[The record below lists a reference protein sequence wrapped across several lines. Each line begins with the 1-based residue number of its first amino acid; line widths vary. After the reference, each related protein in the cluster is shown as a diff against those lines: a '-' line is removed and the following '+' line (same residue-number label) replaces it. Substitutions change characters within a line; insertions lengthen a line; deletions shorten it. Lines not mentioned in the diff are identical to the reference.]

1 MFDVASSTGTSVLRI
16 TKDGNVGIGTTEP
29 VQKLHVEG
37 QCITGDSELSAVSA
51 ETIKKQ
57 GGVFDVESGKL
68 KDERIK
74 IKDVKSGD
82 YVYSLNQQIGKLEL
96 QKINKLLDMGVKP
109 VFKLTTES
117 GKTIKTTANHPYLV
131 KQRANKKPAQS
142 ADSSESRYDTRE
154 SGLVPA
160 IMIAVQKTLSRV
172 WGVNN
177 FLDRGLAGN
186 RTPKILVPT
195 QIPYHTEPTVFLV
208 YQK

>member
-1 MFDVASSTGTSVLRI
+1 MYYS
-16 TKDGNVGIGTTEP
+16 EW
-29 VQKLHVEG
+29 
-37 QCITGDSELSAVSA
+37 DSIYRAYPA
-51 ETIKKQ
+51 
-57 GGVFDVESGKL
+57 
-68 KDERIK
+68 R
-74 IKDVKSGD
+74 
-82 YVYSLNQQIGKLEL
+82 YKLEAS
-96 QKINKLLDMGVKP
+96 
-109 VFKLTTES
+109 EE
-117 GKTIKTTANHPYLV
+117 
-131 KQRANKKPAQS
+131 NKKPAQS